1 MKDLVAVTTP
11 QEKKEIM
18 YPKSVFFIV
27 LNEFCE
33 RFSFYGMRTILSLY
47 LRDVLL
53 FTDDTATVIFHTFVM
68 LCYFT
73 PIFGAMIADSFL
85 GKFRTIF
92 YISILY
98 AIGNIVISVGS
109 APVLEGAAIPVT
121 MIALVMIAAGTGGIK
136 PCVAAFGGE
145 QFTLPEQEKQ
155 QKQFFSLFYFAI
167 NAGSLITTFVTPVL
181 RQDIQCLGKS
191 TCYPLAFGIPALLM
205 ILSVVVFVCGKTSY
219 RIRKPDGNIV
229 LQTFSV
235 IKHAIGQKISNK
247 GVKKDHWLDHASDK
261 YDSTVIEDIK
271 GALKVA
277 WLLLPLP
284 VFWALFDQQGS
295 RWTFQSAR
303 MNGRIGSFTLKPDQ
317 MQVVN
322 PLLILFFIP
331 IFESILYPLCAKCN
345 FLQKSIPRIFF
356 GGCLAALAFVLSGIV
371 ENQLQATNP
380 IVPTPDQGQL
390 RIFNSLQCPIAL
402 NASIKDLNGEIN
414 IPSLQSWTV
423 QEINL
428 SENPE
433 IKLSL
438 IADSTCLNGQENKL
452 QKELSIPGGMA
463 LSYLITSKNNTLSL
477 EGPFAPDNV
486 ERSHDG
492 FPKLRVISNLITNS
506 GEFTLKS
513 EQGNIKSLEIS
524 GKVNAT
530 EYTTISPGVSYKLQY
545 GKAET
550 TIIELNLEPG
560 GVYTVLVIQ
569 KADGEFESQLIEIT
583 PPNSIHMLWQ
593 MPQYIVMTAGEVM
606 FSITGLQFSF
616 TQAPASMKSL
626 MQAMWLLTVAFGNL
640 IVVIIAEA
648 QFVKSQTAEF
658 FLFAGL
664 LLAVM
669 FVFLFMARN
678 YQYVEVQKD
687 DESEVEL
694 PETRRSRK
702 EEEANGNVNDAYES
716 PTEGAL

>member
-11 QEKKEIM
+11 VEKQNMK

-98 AIGNIVISVGS
+98 AMGNIVISVGS
-109 APVLEGAAIPVT
+109 APFLEGSAIPVT
-121 MIALVMIAAGTGGIK
+121 MIALVLIAAGTGGIK

-155 QKQFFSLFYFAI
+155 QKQFFSIFYFAI
-167 NAGSLITTFVTPVL
+167 NAGSLITTFVTPVF
-181 RQDIQCLGKS
+181 RQDIQCFNKS

-205 ILSVVVFVCGKTSY
+205 ILSIVIFVGGKSTY
-219 RIRKPDGNIV
+219 RIRKPEGNIV

-235 IKHAIGQKISNK
+235 MKHAIGQKIANK
-247 GVKKDHWLDHASDK
+247 GVKKDHWLDHASDR
-261 YDSTVIEDIK
+261 YDKTIIDDIK

-284 VFWALFDQQGS
+284 MFWALFDQQGS
-295 RWTFQSAR
+295 RWTFQSSR
-303 MNGRIGSFTLKPDQ
+303 MNGRIGSFILKPDQ

-322 PLLILFFIP
+322 PLLILAFIP

-345 FLQKSIPRIFF
+345 LLKKSIPRIFV
-356 GGCLAALAFVLSGIV
+356 GGCLAALAFVLSAIV
-371 ENQLQATNP
+371 EYQLEATNP
-380 IVPTPDQGQL
+380 IIPSPEQGQL
-390 RIFNSLQCPIAL
+390 RIFNGIKCPVVI
-402 NASIKDLNGEIN
+402 NSNINEYEGPIN
-414 IPSLQSWTV
+414 IAALESWTV
-423 QEINL
+423 KEINL
-428 SENPE
+428 SEYPE
-433 IKLSL
+433 ARLKITAGSSCSDAQVK
-438 IADSTCLNGQENKL
+438 EL
-452 QKELSIPGGMA
+452 QKDLKIPGGEA
-463 LSYLITSKNNTLSL
+463 LSYLISSSNGSLSL

-486 ERSHDG
+486 ERAHTG
-492 FPKLRVISNLITNS
+492 FPKLRIISHLSENS
-506 GEFTLKS
+506 GQFTLKS
-513 EQGNIKSLEIS
+513 HLGNTDTLNTL
-524 GKVNAT
+524 GRVNAT
-530 EYTTISPGVSYKLQY
+530 AYTTISPGISYELTF
-545 GKAET
+545 GDEST
-550 TIIELNLEPG
+550 PIRELNLESG

-569 KADGEFESQLIEIT
+569 RGPKDFESQLIEVT
-583 PPNSIHMLWQ
+583 PSNSVHMMWQ

-606 FSITGLQFSF
+606 FSITGLEFSF

-626 MQAMWLLTVAFGNL
+626 MQAVWLLTVAFGNL

-648 QFVKSQTAEF
+648 KFVQSQTGEF
-658 FLFAGL
+658 YLFAGL
-664 LLAVM
+664 LVGVM
-669 FVFLFMARN
+669 LLFLFMSRN
-678 YQYVEVQKD
+678 YQYVEVGQAE
-687 DESEVEL
+687 ESPSDVEIS
-694 PETRRSRK
+694 ERRRSKK
-702 EEEANGNVNDAYES
+702 EAEASNGRVNDAFES
-716 PTEGAL
+716 PT